1 MLSSRGR
8 FFWSQVGSFL
18 HYTGEGS
25 RDPAAPPARRRAR
38 PSPPGPAAGRDEP
51 EREPARRGVSAGRPG
66 RVAQLLL
73 RTTPP
78 RRRPALAAECKR
90 LVRAQRPA
98 GRGSRKRRPRRT
110 QLKQSVDRP
119 APAPATTLPLSP
131 ATPPPTMA
139 SEELYEVERIVDKR
153 KNKKGKTE
161 YLVRWKGYDSEDDTW
176 EPEQHLVNCEEY
188 IHDFNRRHT
197 EKQKESALTR
207 TNRTSPNN
215 ARKQISRSTNSN
227 FSKTSPKALVIGK
240 DHESKNSQL
249 FAASQKFRKNT
260 APSLSSRKNMDLAKS
275 GIKILVPKS
284 PVKSRTA
291 VDGFQSESP
300 EKLDAVEQGQEDTV
314 APEVAAEK
322 PVGALLGPGAERA
335 RMGSRPRI
343 HPLVPQVPGPV
354 TAAMATGLAVN
365 GKGVTA
371 SKRKF
376 IDDRRDQPF
385 DKRLRF
391 SVRQTES
398 AYRYRDIVVRKQDG
412 FTHILLS
419 TKSSENNSLNPEVM
433 REVQSA
439 LSTAAADDSK
449 LVLLSA
455 VGSVFCCGLDFIYF
469 IRRLTDDRKRESTKM
484 AEAIRNFVNTFI
496 QFKKPIIVAVNGPA
510 IGLGAS
516 ILPLCD
522 VVWANEKAWFQ
533 TPYTTFGQSPDGCST
548 VMFPK
553 IMGGASANE
562 MLLSGRK
569 LTAQEACGKGLV
581 SQVFWPGTFTQEV
594 MVRIK
599 ELASC
604 NPVVLEES
612 KALVRCNMKMELE
625 QANERECEVLKKI
638 WGSAQ
643 GMDSMLKYL
652 QRKIDEF

>member
-1 MLSSRGR
+1 
-8 FFWSQVGSFL
+8 
-18 HYTGEGS
+18 
-25 RDPAAPPARRRAR
+25 
-38 PSPPGPAAGRDEP
+38 
-51 EREPARRGVSAGRPG
+51 
-66 RVAQLLL
+66 
-73 RTTPP
+73 
-78 RRRPALAAECKR
+78 
-90 LVRAQRPA
+90 
-98 GRGSRKRRPRRT
+98 
-110 QLKQSVDRP
+110 
-119 APAPATTLPLSP
+119 
-131 ATPPPTMA
+131 MA
-139 SEELYEVERIVDKR
+139 SEELYEVESIVDKR

-188 IHDFNRRHT
+188 IHDFNRRHS
-197 EKQKESALTR
+197 ERQKEGGLARASRA
-207 TNRTSPNN
+207 SPSN
-215 ARKQISRSTNSN
+215 ARKQISRSTHSTL
-227 FSKTSPKALVIGK
+227 SKTNSKALVVGK
-240 DHESKNSQL
+240 DHESKTSQL
-249 FAASQKFRKNT
+249 LATSQKFRKNP
-260 APSLSSRKNMDLAKS
+260 APSLANRKNMDLAKS

-284 PVKSRTA
+284 PIKGRTS
-291 VDGFQSESP
+291 VDGFQGESP
-300 EKLDAVEQGQEDTV
+300 EKLDPVDQGAEDTV
-314 APEVAAEK
+314 APELTAEK
-322 PVGALLGPGAERA
+322 PTGALLGPGAERA

-343 HPLVPQVPGPV
+343 HPLVPQVSGPV

-365 GKGVTA
+365 GKGTSAFMDALAANGTVTIQTSVTGVTA
-371 SKRKF
+371 GKRKF

-433 REVQSA
+433 KEVQSA

-484 AEAIRNFVNTFI
+484 ADAIRNFVNTFI

-562 MLLSGRK
+562 MLFSGRK

-612 KALVRCNMKMELE
+612 KALVRCNMKLELE

>member
-1 MLSSRGR
+1 
-8 FFWSQVGSFL
+8 
-18 HYTGEGS
+18 
-25 RDPAAPPARRRAR
+25 
-38 PSPPGPAAGRDEP
+38 
-51 EREPARRGVSAGRPG
+51 
-66 RVAQLLL
+66 
-73 RTTPP
+73 
-78 RRRPALAAECKR
+78 
-90 LVRAQRPA
+90 
-98 GRGSRKRRPRRT
+98 
-110 QLKQSVDRP
+110 
-119 APAPATTLPLSP
+119 
-131 ATPPPTMA
+131 
-139 SEELYEVERIVDKR
+139 
-153 KNKKGKTE
+153 
-161 YLVRWKGYDSEDDTW
+161 
-176 EPEQHLVNCEEY
+176 
-188 IHDFNRRHT
+188 
-197 EKQKESALTR
+197 
-207 TNRTSPNN
+207 
-215 ARKQISRSTNSN
+215 
-227 FSKTSPKALVIGK
+227 
-240 DHESKNSQL
+240 
-249 FAASQKFRKNT
+249 
-260 APSLSSRKNMDLAKS
+260 MDLAKS

-284 PVKSRTA
+284 PIKSRTA
-291 VDGFQSESP
+291 VDGFQNESP
-300 EKLDAVEQGQEDTV
+300 DKLDHMEQDQEDSV

-343 HPLVPQVPGPV
+343 HPLVPQLPVPV
-354 TAAMATGLAVN
+354 TTTIASGLAIN
-365 GKGVTA
+365 GKGTSALMDTLAANGTTNIQTSVTA
-371 SKRKF
+371 SKRRF
-376 IDDRRDQPF
+376 IEDRRDQPF

-433 REVQSA
+433 KEVQSA
-439 LSTAAADDSK
+439 LNTAAADDSK

-533 TPYTTFGQSPDGCST
+533 TPYTTFGQSPDGCSSL
-548 VMFPK
+548 MFPK
-553 IMGGASANE
+553 IMGLASANE
-562 MLLSGRK
+562 MLFSGRK
-569 LTAQEACGKGLV
+569 LTAQEACAKGLV

-599 ELASC
+599 ELVTC
-604 NPVVLEES
+604 NSVVLEES
-612 KALVRCNMKMELE
+612 KALVRSIMKVDLE
-625 QANERECEVLKKI
+625 QANEKECDVLKKI

>member
-1 MLSSRGR
+1 MCS
-8 FFWSQVGSFL
+8 
-18 HYTGEGS
+18 
-25 RDPAAPPARRRAR
+25 
-38 PSPPGPAAGRDEP
+38 
-51 EREPARRGVSAGRPG
+51 
-66 RVAQLLL
+66 
-73 RTTPP
+73 
-78 RRRPALAAECKR
+78 
-90 LVRAQRPA
+90 
-98 GRGSRKRRPRRT
+98 
-110 QLKQSVDRP
+110 
-119 APAPATTLPLSP
+119 
-131 ATPPPTMA
+131 
-139 SEELYEVERIVDKR
+139 EVERIVDKR

-197 EKQKESALTR
+197 EKQRESTLTR

-227 FSKTSPKALVIGK
+227 FSKTSPKSLVIGK

-260 APSLSSRKNMDLAKS
+260 APSLSTRKNMDLAKS
-275 GIKILVPKS
+275 GSS
-284 PVKSRTA
+284 PFMDALTA
-291 VDGFQSESP
+291 NGTTNIQTS
-300 EKLDAVEQGQEDTV
+300 
-314 APEVAAEK
+314 
-322 PVGALLGPGAERA
+322 
-335 RMGSRPRI
+335 
-343 HPLVPQVPGPV
+343 V
-354 TAAMATGLAVN
+354 T
-365 GKGVTA
+365 GVTA
-371 SKRKF
+371 GKRKF

-433 REVQSA
+433 KEVQSA

>member
-1 MLSSRGR
+1 M
-8 FFWSQVGSFL
+8 
-18 HYTGEGS
+18 TI
-25 RDPAAPPARRRAR
+25 
-38 PSPPGPAAGRDEP
+38 SPPRWKGNAN
-51 EREPARRGVSAGRPG
+51 
-66 RVAQLLL
+66 
-73 RTTPP
+73 
-78 RRRPALAAECKR
+78 
-90 LVRAQRPA
+90 
-98 GRGSRKRRPRRT
+98 
-110 QLKQSVDRP
+110 
-119 APAPATTLPLSP
+119 TLPLSP
-131 ATPPPTMA
+131 ARETAMLVTPGLQVAKKRQVLCQYTQGSIPIRTVGVPFTVYPQQGNICDTALQFFWQVCFCLWTLLLIPAFADCCEGSSGGQQLPTSSTDQQPA
-139 SEELYEVERIVDKR
+139 ADHRIVERIVDKR

-188 IHDFNRRHT
+188 IHDFNRRHS
-197 EKQKESALTR
+197 ERQKDGTLARAS
-207 TNRTSPNN
+207 RTSPSN
-215 ARKQISRSTNSN
+215 ARKQISRSTNSS
-227 FSKTSPKALVIGK
+227 FSKTSPKALVSGK
-240 DHESKNSQL
+240 EPEAKNSQL
-249 FAASQKFRKNT
+249 FAASQKFRKNSGP
-260 APSLSSRKNMDLAKS
+260 ALAGRKNMDLAKS

-284 PVKSRTA
+284 PIKSRTA
-291 VDGFQSESP
+291 VDGFPSESP
-300 EKLDAVEQGQEDTV
+300 EKLEPAEQGPEDTV

-322 PVGALLGPGAERA
+322 PVGALLSPGAERA

-343 HPLVPQVPGPV
+343 HSLVPQVSAPV
-354 TAAMATGLAVN
+354 TTAMATSLTVN
-365 GKGVTA
+365 GKANGTANIQTSVTGVTA
-371 SKRKF
+371 GKRKF
-376 IDDRRDQPF
+376 LDERRDQPF

-433 REVQSA
+433 KEVQSA
-439 LSTAAADDSK
+439 LGTAAADDSK

-553 IMGGASANE
+553 IMGGASASE

-612 KALVRCNMKMELE
+612 KALVRCNMKVELE
-625 QANERECEVLKKI
+625 QANERECEVLRRI

>member
-1 MLSSRGR
+1 MC
-8 FFWSQVGSFL
+8 
-18 HYTGEGS
+18 H
-25 RDPAAPPARRRAR
+25 
-38 PSPPGPAAGRDEP
+38 
-51 EREPARRGVSAGRPG
+51 
-66 RVAQLLL
+66 LLIF
-73 RTTPP
+73 
-78 RRRPALAAECKR
+78 A
-90 LVRAQRPA
+90 
-98 GRGSRKRRPRRT
+98 
-110 QLKQSVDRP
+110 
-119 APAPATTLPLSP
+119 
-131 ATPPPTMA
+131 
-139 SEELYEVERIVDKR
+139 YVERIVDKR

-188 IHDFNRRHT
+188 IHDFNRRHN
-197 EKQKESALTR
+197 EKQKESTLTR

-215 ARKQISRSTNSN
+215 ARKQISRSTNSS
-227 FSKTSPKALVIGK
+227 FSKTAPKSLVIGK
-240 DHESKNSQL
+240 DHDSKNSQL
-249 FAASQKFRKNT
+249 FNASQKFRKNT
-260 APSLSSRKNMDLAKS
+260 SPSLSSRKNMDLAKS

-284 PVKSRTA
+284 PIKSRTA
-291 VDGFQSESP
+291 VDGFQNESP
-300 EKLDAVEQGQEDTV
+300 DKLDHIEQDQEDSV

-343 HPLVPQVPGPV
+343 HPLVPQLPVPV
-354 TAAMATGLAVN
+354 TATIASGLTIN
-365 GKGVTA
+365 GKATPCILPCVLFFLFSCTSALMDTLAANGTTNIQTSVTA
-371 SKRKF
+371 VTANKRRF
-376 IDDRRDQPF
+376 IEDRRDQPF

-433 REVQSA
+433 KEVQSA
-439 LSTAAADDSK
+439 LNTAAADDSK

-533 TPYTTFGQSPDGCST
+533 TPYTTFGQSPDGCSSL
-548 VMFPK
+548 MFPK
-553 IMGGASANE
+553 IMGLASANE
-562 MLLSGRK
+562 MLFSGRK
-569 LTAQEACGKGLV
+569 LTAQEACAKGLV

-599 ELASC
+599 ELVTC
-604 NPVVLEES
+604 NSVVLEES
-612 KALVRCNMKMELE
+612 KALVRSIMKVDLE
-625 QANERECEVLKKI
+625 QANEKECDILKKI

>member
-1 MLSSRGR
+1 
-8 FFWSQVGSFL
+8 
-18 HYTGEGS
+18 
-25 RDPAAPPARRRAR
+25 
-38 PSPPGPAAGRDEP
+38 
-51 EREPARRGVSAGRPG
+51 
-66 RVAQLLL
+66 
-73 RTTPP
+73 
-78 RRRPALAAECKR
+78 
-90 LVRAQRPA
+90 
-98 GRGSRKRRPRRT
+98 
-110 QLKQSVDRP
+110 
-119 APAPATTLPLSP
+119 
-131 ATPPPTMA
+131 MA
-139 SEELYEVERIVDKR
+139 SEELYEVESIVDKR

-197 EKQKESALTR
+197 EKQKESTLTR

-227 FSKTSPKALVIGK
+227 FSKTTPKSLVIGK
-240 DHESKNSQL
+240 DTESKNSQL

-260 APSLSSRKNMDLAKS
+260 TPSLSNRKNMDLAKS
-275 GIKILVPKS
+275 GTS
-284 PVKSRTA
+284 PFMDALTA
-291 VDGFQSESP
+291 NGTTNIQTS
-300 EKLDAVEQGQEDTV
+300 
-314 APEVAAEK
+314 
-322 PVGALLGPGAERA
+322 
-335 RMGSRPRI
+335 
-343 HPLVPQVPGPV
+343 V
-354 TAAMATGLAVN
+354 T
-365 GKGVTA
+365 GVTA
-371 SKRKF
+371 GKRKF
-376 IDDRRDQPF
+376 LDDRRDQPF

-433 REVQSA
+433 KEVQSA

-455 VGSVFCCGLDFIYF
+455 VGSVFCCGLDFLYF

-612 KALVRCNMKMELE
+612 KALVRCNMKTELE